1 MKFTVILNSERE
13 DEVIVYAK
21 EKNSLVKSIED
32 LVNGADNYFT
42 VQNERGIKRITEKEA
57 YCFYIED
64 KKVYALTEKEKLLLK
79 MRLYSIE
86 EKLSEDFIKIN
97 QSTVINIKK
106 IHRFDVSVT
115 GTLKVV
121 LKNGYTDYV
130 ARRRIKNVKERI
142 GIKHEK

>member
-1 MKFTVILNSERE
+1 MKITVILNSERE
-13 DEVIVYAK
+13 EEVIVYAK
-21 EKNSLVKSIED
+21 EKNSLVKSIEE

-64 KKVYALTEKEKLLLK
+64 KKVYVLTEKEKLLLK

-106 IHRFDVSVT
+106 IQRFDVSVT

-130 ARRRIKNVKERI
+130 SRRRIKNVKERL
-142 GIKHEK
+142 GL

>member
-13 DEVIVYAK
+13 EEVIVYAK

-64 KKVYALTEKEKLLLK
+64 KKVYVLTEKEKLLLK

-106 IHRFDVSVT
+106 IQRFDVSVT

-130 ARRRIKNVKERI
+130 ARRRIKNVKERL
-142 GIKHEK
+142 GL

>member
-21 EKNSLVKSIED
+21 EKNSLVKSIEE

-106 IHRFDVSVT
+106 IQRFDVSVT
-115 GTLKVV
+115 RTLKVV

-130 ARRRIKNVKERI
+130 ARRRIKNVKERL
-142 GIKHEK
+142 GL